1 MAKKKKT
8 QLKPVSRG
16 FATTSVAKKV
26 EPVEEIQPE
35 ETPADPEPQLGP
47 ADSDAGLQDNS
58 NANGVEDAKS
68 VALQAIVD
76 SNQDKVAKEINRTIN
91 VHEYLAS
98 LSNGSAE
105 LLL

>member
-26 EPVEEIQPE
+26 EPVEEEIQPE

-47 ADSDAGLQDNS
+47 TDADAGLQVNS
-58 NANGVEDAKS
+58 NASGVEDAKAI
-68 VALQAIVD
+68 ALQAIVD

-91 VHEYLAS
+91 VLEYLA
-98 LSNGSAE
+98 LSPN
-105 LLL
+105 LHR